1 MHELTQRIFN
11 PDSARKS
18 CLAKSLRNVPTLPFS
33 KNNDNNDLK
42 TKKLKTGLFLRL
54 RELKM
59 TTENRSLVR
68 NPKPLQKIIGKYNK
82 NLVLELVIL
91 KG

>member
-1 MHELTQRIFN
+1 MWRCGKVITQCSYIAFQQ
-11 PDSARKS
+11 K
-18 CLAKSLRNVPTLPFS
+18 LRQQWSENEKIQNGV
-33 KNNDNNDLK
+33 
-42 TKKLKTGLFLRL
+42 FLRL
-54 RELKM
+54 REFKM

-68 NPKPLQKIIGKYNK
+68 NPKPLKKIIGKYNK